1 MESNELSV
9 VIVTFRSENKI
20 FTCINSI
27 PDHINIFVV
36 ENSNNEKF
44 KETLERKYK
53 NVKCILAGDNR
64 GYSVANNIGLKKVE
78 TKFAL
83 ILNPDTTLENDTIKN
98 FFNTEKKYKDFWL
111 IGPGNNQYIKNKFS
125 ENNILEVDDL
135 KGFAIFINLSKFN
148 NSFFDENFF
157 LYFEEIDFCK
167 KVKKNNGK
175 IYLDK
180 KIIINHDEASSV
192 ENTQKLELEKNRN
205 WHWMWSSFY
214 YHKKYKGLVLA
225 LLIITPK
232 MFSSM
237 IKIIFYLL
245 IFNKDKRDIYFSRL
259 SGILNSII
267 GKKAWYRPSLD

>member
-27 PDHINIFVV
+27 PSHINIFVV

-44 KETLERKYK
+44 KETIERKFK

-64 GYSVANNIGLKKVE
+64 GYSVANNIGIKNDK

-98 FFNTEKKYKDFWL
+98 FFNTEKNYKDFWL
-111 IGPGNNQYIKNKFS
+111 IGPGNNQYIKDEFKDNK
-125 ENNILEVDDL
+125 ILEVNDL

-157 LYFEEIDFCK
+157 LYFEEIDLCK

-180 KIIINHDEASSV
+180 KIIVNHDEASSV
-192 ENTQKLELEKNRN
+192 ENSRKLELEKNRN

-214 YHKKYKGLVLA
+214 YHKKYKGFILA

-232 MFSSM
+232 IFSSM

-259 SGILNSII
+259 SGILNSIL
-267 GKKAWYRPSLD
+267 GKKSWYRPSLD

>member
-192 ENTQKLELEKNRN
+192 ENTKKLELEKNRN